1 MSTVVRAAV
10 AQLQSRQDVEANLAA
25 CTDAAAEAAARG
37 AQLCALP
44 ENFAFMGPERG
55 KLQIA
60 EAVDAAHPGPVLGAM
75 MATAR
80 RHNLYILLGGFP
92 ERGPTPEKCFN
103 ASVLLGPDGALLGH
117 YRKMHLF
124 DVAIPG
130 RAVYRESEVFAG
142 GAGPV
147 TVETPL
153 GAIGLSVCYDL
164 RFPELYRAEAA
175 QGARILTVPAAFTA
189 HTGKDH
195 WHVLL
200 RARAIENLCYV
211 LAPDQY
217 GIHDEKRITY
227 GHSVIVDPWGAVI
240 AEVGDHPGIAVAD
253 LDLGYL
259 EQVRRELPA
268 LSHRRL

>member
-1 MSTVVRAAV
+1 MSTVRAAV
-10 AQLQSRQDVEANLAA
+10 VQLQSRVDVGANLAA
-25 CTDAAAEAAARG
+25 CAAAVAEAAGRG
-37 AQLCALP
+37 ALLCALP

-60 EAVDAAHPGPVLGAM
+60 ETVDAASPGPVLGAM
-75 MATAR
+75 IEVAR
-80 RHNLYILLGGFP
+80 RHHLYILLGGFP
-92 ERGPTPEKCFN
+92 ERGPTPDRCYN
-103 ASVLLGPDGALLGH
+103 ASVLLGPDGAILGH

-164 RFPELYRAEAA
+164 RFPELYRAEAE

-200 RARAIENLCYV
+200 RARAVENLCYV

-217 GIHDEKRITY
+217 GVHDEKRVTY
-227 GHSVIVDPWGAVI
+227 GHSLIVDPWGAVI
-240 AEVGDHPGIAVAD
+240 AEVGDRTGVAVAD

-259 EQVRRELPA
+259 EQVRRELPC
-268 LSHRRL
+268 LTHRRL